1 MEQRTIIER
10 YRNACAALP
19 SDIQAAEAEGRRE
32 KILSLTVKGGILTGS
47 DSCDVTTVSVRAVGA
62 DGRGGFAYTQNLEE
76 EPLAL
81 IRQAAGGGAL
91 LDAAQA
97 GKEPQLFAR
106 EEADGV
112 RKKVDGAADGI
123 REETD
128 GAQEVRTE
136 ASLSSV
142 ADGIRIGA
150 MVEQWALQSSDCI
163 TQASVTTSFYETE
176 NWTVNST
183 GLCRQ
188 SAHRWMDVSVSAVL
202 QKDGAV
208 YNDSWYGSFP
218 DGQELRE
225 KKEELFKSLNRR
237 QAAKAA
243 AVPFSSGVYRV
254 LLSREAVYNILITL
268 WQAFSG
274 CHQQREDSFLC
285 GKMGQKVASELL
297 SICDAPWAPGC
308 GYGRELDSEGVRAKK
323 NRLLTDGVLTGRI
336 HNLASA
342 AYFGEESTGNAGRA
356 EGFFSG
362 LPTGV
367 TAIPNVTYICPGQMR
382 EDEMLSRL
390 GNGVWITETYDP
402 FHSISIGNGDFAI
415 PCNGVRVIDG
425 KPAGALNSLT
435 INGNLA
441 ALLQE
446 VEAVGDTAAFQR
458 FYTGLYYL
466 GGPDLLVSRLQVNG

>member
-1 MEQRTIIER
+1 M
-10 YRNACAALP
+10 
-19 SDIQAAEAEGRRE
+19 
-32 KILSLTVKGGILTGS
+32 
-47 DSCDVTTVSVRAVGA
+47 AV
-62 DGRGGFAYTQNLEE
+62 
-76 EPLAL
+76 
-81 IRQAAGGGAL
+81 IRQAADGGTL
-91 LDAAQA
+91 LDGAQA
-97 GKEPQLFAR
+97 EKEPQLFAR
-106 EEADGV
+106 EEA
-112 RKKVDGAADGI
+112 AGI
-123 REETD
+123 REEAD
-128 GAQEVRTE
+128 GAEDSTQEERTA
-136 ASLSSV
+136 ASLPSGALPSV

-150 MVEQWALQSSDCI
+150 MVEQWALESSECI

-188 SAHRWMDVSVSAVL
+188 SVHRWMDVAVSVVL
-202 QKDGAV
+202 QKDGAL
-208 YNDSWYGSFP
+208 YNASWYGSFE
-218 DGQELRE
+218 DERQLLEQKDELT
-225 KKEELFKSLNRR
+225 KSLRR
-237 QAAKAA
+237 SQAAKAA
-243 AVPFSSGVYRV
+243 TVPFTSGVYRV

-285 GKMGQKVASELL
+285 GKMGQKVASGLL

-308 GYGRELDSEGVRAKK
+308 GYGRELDSEGIRAKK

-342 AYFGEESTGNAGRA
+342 AYFGEEPTGNAGRA

-367 TAIPNVTYICPGQMR
+367 TAIPNVTYICPGRMR

-390 GNGVWITETYDP
+390 GDGVWITETYDP

-435 INGNLA
+435 ITGNLA

-446 VEAVGDTAAFQR
+446 VEGVGDTAAFQR

-466 GGPDLLVSRLQVNG
+466 GGPDLLVGRLQVNG